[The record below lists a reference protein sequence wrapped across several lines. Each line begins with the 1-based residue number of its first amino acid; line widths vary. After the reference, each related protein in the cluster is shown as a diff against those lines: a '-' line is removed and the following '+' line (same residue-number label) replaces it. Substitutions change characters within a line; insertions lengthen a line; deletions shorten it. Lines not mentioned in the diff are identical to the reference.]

1 MCRLERLSPG
11 PAERQGFTLRAM
23 IAGLF
28 DVHGNLPAL
37 EAVLSH
43 ARAAGAARVVVG
55 GDIVDGP
62 LPRQTLDRLLALR
75 PMPLFIRGNTERAV
89 AGHNG
94 PGAAEPQR
102 PTRLQQ
108 WVAAQLTPTHL
119 QFLGRL
125 PRCARVENAGVR
137 LLFCHATP
145 RSDREVFTPATP
157 PRRLQSIFDDADA
170 DLVVCGHTHLQFEIV
185 VDGLRVCNAG
195 SVGMPTD
202 DASAQ
207 WALIGESI
215 RLMRTPYDLDL
226 AAEAI
231 AASGYP
237 GAGSFVEENLRR
249 PFQVAPSVAYFEA
262 RAEADP
268 LGGAEPPGW
277 D

>member
-1 MCRLERLSPG
+1 
-11 PAERQGFTLRAM
+11 M
-23 IAGLF
+23 IAALF
-28 DVHGNLPAL
+28 DVHANLPAL

-43 ARAAGAARVVVG
+43 ASAAGAVRVVVG
-55 GDIVDGP
+55 GDVVDGP

-75 PMPLFIRGNTERAV
+75 PAPLFIRGNTERAV
-89 AGHNG
+89 VAGHDA
-94 PGAAEPQR
+94 PGEAEPGR
-102 PTRLQQ
+102 PTPLQQ
-108 WVAAQLTPTHL
+108 WVAAQLTPGQL
-119 QFLGRL
+119 GFLAGL
-125 PRCARVENAGVR
+125 PRCAHVNDNGVR

-157 PRRLQSIFDDADA
+157 PSRLRSIFEGAGADV
-170 DLVVCGHTHLQFEIV
+170 VVCGHTHLQFEIA

-215 RLMRTPYDLDL
+215 RLMRTPYDLGL

-231 AASGYP
+231 NASGYP
-237 GAGSFVEENLRR
+237 GAAAFVEENLRR
-249 PFQVAPSVAYFEA
+249 PHQVAPSIAYFEA

-268 LGGAEPPGW
+268 LQGAEPPGW
-277 D
+277 G